1 MSLLK
6 VWLTAPTVQLTSS
19 SFSLSLL
26 SWPEA
31 SLKQRH
37 FICIHCAWGSSL
49 LSSMCTSAGRPGCGG
64 RWSFGTPLSS
74 NPLCSSRRSC
84 SERTACHP
92 AAPGSLQTGGS
103 EPECSL
109 APAPG
114 PVDEKAEIKTWF
126 WITVHADS
134 RDHRVPELV
143 HWKCLFGTMKRILV
157 SKLLM
162 IHLLLISNTMTAE
175 VLRLQLT
182 VKIHDKTKR
191 HLKFQRIM
199 HPSALILQPLA

>member
-19 SFSLSLL
+19 SFSVSLL

-49 LSSMCTSAGRPGCGG
+49 LPSMCTSAGRPGCGA
-64 RWSFGTPLSS
+64 RWSFGTPPSS
-74 NPLCSSRRSC
+74 NPLCSSRRGC

-92 AAPGSLQTGGS
+92 AAPGSPQTVGS

-114 PVDEKAEIKTWF
+114 PVDQIAEIKTF
-126 WITVHADS
+126 WNTVHADLH
-134 RDHRVPELV
+134 DHTEPELV
-143 HWKCLFGTMKRILV
+143 HWKCFFWNNEVFLYRNLV

-162 IHLLLISNTMTAE
+162 IDLLLIRNTMTA
-175 VLRLQLT
+175 
-182 VKIHDKTKR
+182 
-191 HLKFQRIM
+191 
-199 HPSALILQPLA
+199 